1 MAWFGLG
8 ALLLLLA
15 VRGPGGKPARPDSI
29 GLAAIAAFAAAAWWS
44 PSVYPAATIVPIAL
58 AWAAALALML
68 WLAPLRAPP
77 AWARLTL
84 LALGAASS
92 LFALLGPSDGLF

>member
-15 VRGPGGKPARPDSI
+15 VPVRGGKAGRIDPI

-44 PSVYPAATIVPIAL
+44 LSVYPIGKVAPIAL
-58 AWAAALALML
+58 VWAAALALL
-68 WLAPLRAPP
+68 LLFRPSHAAPP
-77 AWARLTL
+77 PARLTL

-92 LFALLGPSDGLF
+92 LFALFGPADGLF